1 MKPASDARTKL
12 VRTALR
18 SMHRTSFENVGV
30 AQITEKAQVPKGSF
44 YYWFAS
50 KEALGAE
57 VIDAFAEAGDKL
69 RAELLVADGRTPLQ
83 RLRDY
88 FSHVIGLLESQ
99 DFKTGC
105 LLGAMSLEMAGR
117 SELMRERLSQAFER
131 WEGTLRGVLIE
142 AASKNALPRGLDPG
156 DAAAF
161 ILNAWEGALLRMKA
175 ERSPQ
180 PLHVFMRSI
189 FEQYLSVRP
198 DAPEA
203 GQSSIS
209 LQKGRP
215 I

>member
-1 MKPASDARTKL
+1 MRLASDTRTKL

-18 SMHRTSFENVGV
+18 SMHQTSFENVGV
-30 AQITEKAQVPKGSF
+30 AQITERAGIPKGSF
-44 YYWFAS
+44 YHWFPS
-50 KEALGAE
+50 KEALGAQ
-57 VIDAFAEAGDKL
+57 VIDAFAETGDKL
-69 RAELLVADGRTPLQ
+69 RAKLLVADGRAPLQ

-88 FSHVIGLLESQ
+88 FNHVVGLLESQ
-99 DFKTGC
+99 DFETGC

-131 WEGTLRGVLIE
+131 WESTLRDVLFE
-142 AASKNALPRGLDPG
+142 AASQNALPHDLDPS

-189 FEQYLSVRP
+189 FEQYLRRS
-198 DAPEA
+198 E
-203 GQSSIS
+203 S
-209 LQKGRP
+209 
-215 I
+215 

>member
-1 MKPASDARTKL
+1 MRTAGDARKKL

-30 AQITEKAQVPKGSF
+30 AQITETAGVPKGSF
-44 YYWFAS
+44 YYWFPS

-57 VIDAFAEAGDKL
+57 VIDAFGEAGDKL
-69 RAELLVADGRTPLQ
+69 RARLLAADGRPPLQ

-105 LLGAMSLEMAGR
+105 LLGAMSLEMGGR
-117 SELMRERLSQAFER
+117 SELMRQRLSKAFQR
-131 WEGTLRGVLIE
+131 WEGTLRDVLTE
-142 AASKNALPRGLDPG
+142 AASDSALPRGLDPS
-156 DAAAF
+156 DTAAF

-175 ERSPQ
+175 ERSPL

-189 FEQYLSVRP
+189 FEQYLRRS
-198 DAPEA
+198 E
-203 GQSSIS
+203 S
-209 LQKGRP
+209 
-215 I
+215 